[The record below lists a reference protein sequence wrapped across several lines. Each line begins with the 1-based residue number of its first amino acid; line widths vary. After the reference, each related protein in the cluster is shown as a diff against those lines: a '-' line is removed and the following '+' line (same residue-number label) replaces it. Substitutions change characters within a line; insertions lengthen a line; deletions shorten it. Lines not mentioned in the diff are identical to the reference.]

1 MMLELHD
8 SYNKLAIFYTLLNCT
23 HMSQPQNHRV
33 YLLHERFVHINTA
46 VILFYQIE
54 HTKQMYNHRPM
65 TIAVQLEC
73 TISINK
79 HYAIAYINVH
89 ILKIF
94 LKYINIRKYG
104 YYVYV

>member
-1 MMLELHD
+1 
-8 SYNKLAIFYTLLNCT
+8 
-23 HMSQPQNHRV
+23 
-33 YLLHERFVHINTA
+33 
-46 VILFYQIE
+46 
-54 HTKQMYNHRPM
+54 MYNHRPM

-104 YYVYV
+104 YYVLYV